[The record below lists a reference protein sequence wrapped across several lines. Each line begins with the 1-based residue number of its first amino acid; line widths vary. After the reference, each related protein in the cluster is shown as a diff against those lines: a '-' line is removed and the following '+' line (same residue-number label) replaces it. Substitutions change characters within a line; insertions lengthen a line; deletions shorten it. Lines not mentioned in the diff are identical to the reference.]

1 MRTVIVPVNDAS
13 EAESAA
19 RRAIDLYRR
28 EAAEIHVLNVQR
40 PLPLHIAQF
49 FGRDELASVH
59 REAGMRVLER
69 AVDLLEEARVPHQA
83 HVLVGK
89 PAETIVRFA
98 EGRPGAE
105 IALDT
110 ASPGLFARLGVGS
123 IASQVRHLM
132 ASHAAGAAAAEATTT
147 R

>member
-1 MRTVIVPVNDAS
+1 MKNVILPVNDAD
-13 EAESAA
+13 ESDAAA
-19 RRAIDLYRR
+19 RRAIDLHRR
-28 EAAEIHVLNVQR
+28 EAARVHLLNVQR
-40 PLPLHIAQF
+40 PLPMHIAQF
-49 FGRDELASVH
+49 FGRDELAEVH

-69 AVDLLEEARVPHQA
+69 ATRLLEEARVPYES

-98 EGRPGAE
+98 EDHPEAE
-105 IALDT
+105 LLLDP
-110 ASPGLFARLGVGS
+110 ASPGLLTRLGIGS

-132 ASHAAGAAAAEATTT
+132 AAHGGSAAPEATT